1 MKEALLHMLFVG
13 VVLFAA
19 SYLKKDNKN
28 TTTGLDTQVQTR
40 IDRDLQRNA
49 DSAPA
54 LALVRDTVVKL
65 PRRK

>member
-19 SYLKKDNKN
+19 SYLKKEAVTEQAKR
-28 TTTGLDTQVQTR
+28 VQTH
-40 IDRDLQRNA
+40 IERDLQRKA
-49 DSAPA
+49 DSLPA
-54 LALVRDTVVKL
+54 LALVRDTVKL

>member
-19 SYLKKDNKN
+19 SYLKKDNK

-54 LALVRDTVVKL
+54 LALVRDTTVKL

>member
-19 SYLKKDNKN
+19 SFLKKD
-28 TTTGLDTQVQTR
+28 TTTGLATQTR
-40 IDRDLQRNA
+40 IDRDLQHNA

-54 LALVRDTVVKL
+54 LALVQDTTVKL
-65 PRRK
+65 LRRK

>member
-1 MKEALLHMLFVG
+1 MKEALLHILFVG

-19 SYLKKDNKN
+19 SFLKKDNK
-28 TTTGLDTQVQTR
+28 GLDTQVQTR

-54 LALVRDTVVKL
+54 LALVRDTTVKL

>member
-19 SYLKKDNKN
+19 SYLKKN
-28 TTTGLDTQVQTR
+28 TATVPATQAQTR
-40 IDRDLQRNA
+40 GIIIDSNFQRTA

-54 LALVRDTVVKL
+54 LALVRDTVKL